1 MFKTLYNALNE
12 KAQLLQNKSN
22 IINQEIE
29 LLKKKKLI
37 NKTHQNPN
45 EKENS
50 LYNFFKGDGDRN
62 KSINNIENEN
72 IDINRPPRMG
82 ENNNQIKPKTFMESV
97 KLFFRT
103 DLYFFMKYYL
113 YFIVLFSLCFYILI
127 FLQDRAKN
135 GLVIVENKVFF
146 YIGIICL
153 VIVFNDILETPM
165 ESLKKFV
172 LVIIISLIVVYIVN
186 YIIVKFNSNHKLK
199 SNFWTVLWTTLIIYS
214 ISVFCI
220 YYMFHRKDK
229 LIAIDLYNAFNYSIN
244 KNLTLIIFLT
254 IYLYLYVSFFKK
266 LNQNTNLTDILQPA
280 ILGGLLM
287 FFLFAI
293 ITYIAY
299 KLKIIN
305 RINILNSFISLFAI
319 FIFLAFMGIK
329 VFMDSLNQVCV
340 ENTDMDS
347 VNEREFVILLIFL
360 SLFIIWWL
368 EDDRKWNRWS
378 SMAFVFASVMTFYS
392 MFVYSVTYP
401 SIGMLST
408 WLMIEWIIIYFHRK
422 ENSKNSVHF
431 SFMEI

>member
-37 NKTHQNPN
+37 NKTYENPEQN
-45 EKENS
+45 EKS

-62 KSINNIENEN
+62 NIENKN
-72 IDINRPPRMG
+72 ININRPPRMG
-82 ENNNQIKPKTFMESV
+82 ENNNQVKPKTFMESV

-103 DLYFFMKYYL
+103 DFYFFMKYYL

-135 GLVIVENKVFF
+135 GVVIVENKVFF

-199 SNFWTVLWTTLIIYS
+199 GNFWTVFWTTIIIYS
-214 ISVFCI
+214 ITVFCI
-220 YYMFHRKDK
+220 YYMFHRKDR

-244 KNLTLIIFLT
+244 KNLTLMIFLT

-287 FFLFAI
+287 FFLFGI

-299 KLKIIN
+299 KMKIIN
-305 RINILNSFISLFAI
+305 RVNILNSFISLFAI

-329 VFMDSLNQVCV
+329 VFMDSLNEVCV
-340 ENTDMDS
+340 EKTDMDT
-347 VNEREFVILLIFL
+347 VNEKEFVILLIFL

>member
-1 MFKTLYNALNE
+1 
-12 KAQLLQNKSN
+12 
-22 IINQEIE
+22 
-29 LLKKKKLI
+29 
-37 NKTHQNPN
+37 
-45 EKENS
+45 
-50 LYNFFKGDGDRN
+50 
-62 KSINNIENEN
+62 
-72 IDINRPPRMG
+72 
-82 ENNNQIKPKTFMESV
+82 
-97 KLFFRT
+97 
-103 DLYFFMKYYL
+103 
-113 YFIVLFSLCFYILI
+113 
-127 FLQDRAKN
+127 
-135 GLVIVENKVFF
+135 
-146 YIGIICL
+146 
-153 VIVFNDILETPM
+153 
-165 ESLKKFV
+165 
-172 LVIIISLIVVYIVN
+172 
-186 YIIVKFNSNHKLK
+186 
-199 SNFWTVLWTTLIIYS
+199 
-214 ISVFCI
+214 
-220 YYMFHRKDK
+220 MFHRKDR

-244 KNLTLIIFLT
+244 KNLTLMIFLT

-266 LNQNTNLTDILQPA
+266 LNRNTNLTDILQPA

-299 KLKIIN
+299 KMKIIN
-305 RINILNSFISLFAI
+305 RINIINSFISLFAI

-329 VFMDSLNQVCV
+329 VFMDSLNEVCV
-340 ENTDMDS
+340 EKTDMDN
-347 VNEREFVILLIFL
+347 VNEKEFVILLIFL

>member
-37 NKTHQNPN
+37 NKTYETPEQN
-45 EKENS
+45 EKS

-62 KSINNIENEN
+62 NIENMN
-72 IDINRPPRMG
+72 ININRPPRMG
-82 ENNNQIKPKTFMESV
+82 ENNNQVKPKTFMESV

-135 GLVIVENKVFF
+135 GVVIVENKVFF

-199 SNFWTVLWTTLIIYS
+199 GNFWTVFWTTIIIYS
-214 ISVFCI
+214 ITVFCI
-220 YYMFHRKDK
+220 YYMFHRKDR

-244 KNLTLIIFLT
+244 KNLTLMIFLT

-287 FFLFAI
+287 FFLFGI

-299 KLKIIN
+299 KMKIIN
-305 RINILNSFISLFAI
+305 RVNILNSFISLFAI

-329 VFMDSLNQVCV
+329 VFMDSLNEVCV
-340 ENTDMDS
+340 EKTDMDT
-347 VNEREFVILLIFL
+347 VNEKEFVILLIFL